1 MALGSW
7 QHLYFNFYFTCFI
20 CCYIDCFGTEI
31 FMTKIK
37 AIKLFIIILRPIC
50 TSGPLWPSG
59 AFKSVTLI
67 LIGISLYLIYYRY
80 HGRNIPVNKTGRRRK
95 HCCSAVQSEH
105 ALDLSVMISVRA
117 KTMAR
122 TVQHSRIQQERT

>member
-1 MALGSW
+1 MS
-7 QHLYFNFYFTCFI
+7 
-20 CCYIDCFGTEI
+20 
-31 FMTKIK
+31 KIK

-67 LIGISLYLIYYRY
+67 LISLYLIYYGY